1 MRNVYPIPA
10 PIFDTLDNLSNI
22 PESVHEQLRSLSI
35 KEAPHEFKLCLEFL
49 KSYGNSL
56 DTFTAYRRE
65 AERLLH
71 WAWLICKKPLKEI
84 TRNEIR
90 DYLQFVAAPP
100 KSWISTK
107 NVDRFVSD
115 GQGLRRSNT
124 EWRPF
129 VVRTSKINRLHGK
142 LPEKADYQLSNKSI
156 EAIFAALSSLFS
168 FLQQENY
175 LEVNPI
181 SLIRQKK
188 GYIQRQQTRRVTR
201 KLSKLQWLHVINSA
215 EEMAELDPQHQR
227 TLFLMSAFYLLG
239 LRISEL
245 AYAPGRLAT
254 MGNFAPD
261 KEGLWWYTTVGKG
274 NKLRDIA
281 VPHELMDALKRYRES
296 LGMPSLPSREEATP
310 LLLKLK
316 GKQGLGSRQIRNIVQ
331 TVFDKAIQKLL
342 QEHKKDEAEDLATA
356 TVHWLRHTAISTDI
370 EFRPREH
377 IRDDVGHENASTM
390 DKYIDIDRLA
400 RHQSAQHK
408 QLKPDT
414 EETETTKK

>member
-10 PIFDTLDNLSNI
+10 PLFDTLDNLSNI
-22 PESVHEQLRSLSI
+22 PESVYEHLRSLSI
-35 KEAPHEFKLCLEFL
+35 KEASHEFKLCLEFL
-49 KSYGNSL
+49 RSYGNSL

-65 AERLLH
+65 AERFLH
-71 WAWLICKKPLKEI
+71 WSWLICKRPIKEI
-84 TRNEIR
+84 TRNEVR
-90 DYLQFVAAPP
+90 DYLQFIAAPP

-107 NVDRFVSD
+107 NVDRFVPD

-188 GYIQRQQTRRVTR
+188 GYIQRQQTRKVTR

-215 EEMAELDPQHQR
+215 EEMAQADPQHQR

-239 LRISEL
+239 VRISEL

-261 KEGLWWYTTVGKG
+261 KDGLWWYTTVGKG

-281 VPHELMDALKRYRES
+281 VPDELMESLKCYRIS
-296 LGMPSLPSREEATP
+296 LGMSPLPSREEPTP
-310 LLLKLK
+310 LLPKIK

-331 TVFDKAIQKLL
+331 SVFDLAIQKLL
-342 QEHKKDEAEDLATA
+342 RAGKKDEAEDLATA

-370 EFRPREH
+370 ESRPREH

-390 DKYIDIDRLA
+390 DKYIDIDRIA
-400 RHQSAQHK
+400 RHHSAQNK
-408 QLKPDT
+408 QLRPDT
-414 EETETTKK
+414 HETEIIKK